1 MNFICRLFGHNY
13 SLTSTFG
20 NYAFCSKC
28 GATLVIKEPYD
39 LSIGERR
46 YKHGVLMEMTELGL
60 EKVTYDEVPTS
71 DSVGEYSVEARD
83 PHE

>member
-28 GATLVIKEPYD
+28 GGTLVIKEPYD

-46 YKHGVLMEMTELGL
+46 YKNGILMEMTELGL
-60 EKVTYDEVPTS
+60 EKVIYDEIPTS
-71 DSVGEYSVEARD
+71 TSVEEYSVEARD

>member
-28 GATLVIKEPYD
+28 GGTLVIKEPYD

-46 YKHGVLMEMTELGL
+46 YKNGILMEMTELGL
-60 EKVTYDEVPTS
+60 EKVIYDEIPTS
-71 DSVGEYSVEARD
+71 ARVEEYSVEARD

>member
-39 LSIGERR
+39 LRIGERR
-46 YKHGVLMEMTELGL
+46 YKHGILMEMTEFGL
-60 EKVTYDEVPTS
+60 EKVIYDEIPTS
-71 DSVGEYSVEARD
+71 ASVEEYSVEARD

>member
-46 YKHGVLMEMTELGL
+46 YLDNVLVEMTELGL
-60 EKVTYDEVPTS
+60 QKVEV
-71 DSVGEYSVEARD
+71 DVQENE
-83 PHE
+83 

>member
-1 MNFICRLFGHNY
+1 MCQIFGHNY
-13 SLTSTFG
+13 SLTSAFG

-46 YKHGVLMEMTELGL
+46 YKQGVLMEMTELGL
-60 EKVTYDEVPTS
+60 QKVEEDVQE
-71 DSVGEYSVEARD
+71 DQ
-83 PHE
+83 

>member
-1 MNFICRLFGHNY
+1 MCRIFGHNY
-13 SLTSTFG
+13 SLTSAFG

-46 YKHGVLMEMTELGL
+46 Y
-60 EKVTYDEVPTS
+60 
-71 DSVGEYSVEARD
+71 
-83 PHE
+83 

>member
-28 GATLVIKEPYD
+28 GGTLVIKEPYD

-46 YKHGVLMEMTELGL
+46 YKQGVLMEMTELGL
-60 EKVTYDEVPTS
+60 EKVIYDEVLTS
-71 DSVGEYSVEARD
+71 DSVGEYSVEAKD

>member
-28 GATLVIKEPYD
+28 GGTLVIKEPYD

-46 YKHGVLMEMTELGL
+46 YKNGILMEMTELGL
-60 EKVTYDEVPTS
+60 EKVIYDEIPTS
-71 DSVGEYSVEARD
+71 TSV
-83 PHE
+83 